1 MMENMLLGLHHVTA
15 TTSDAQQNITFYAH
29 ILGLRLVKQTINYDD
44 PASYRLYYGDE
55 TGSPGSLLSF
65 RVLPQAKDGAV
76 GRGQFATVT
85 LSISMD
91 AIDFWVD
98 RLTQYKVPFKD
109 PQQRARDE
117 VVIYL
122 EDPDGLG
129 IELIANERDVRKGF
143 AHQEISSLMAI
154 KGMYSVEIWLPTF
167 FKTGAFLEMLGLD
180 LIEEKS
186 QTRRYAHRDVPG
198 AYTDVTWGK
207 DGAVGMPGTGTVE
220 YMAWTVKEESDLHL
234 LQRALRTKGLEM
246 TAIRQWTYYKAFSVK
261 NTEGL
266 VFTFA
271 TEGPGFAVDEDQ
283 DALGQRL
290 QLPIW
295 EEFRRASLEA
305 ALPPIQLP

>member
-1 MMENMLLGLHHVTA
+1 MIENMLLGLHHITA
-15 TTSDAQQNITFYAH
+15 VTSDAQKNISFYAST
-29 ILGLRLVKQTINYDD
+29 LGLRLVKQTINYDD
-44 PASYRLYYGDE
+44 PESYRLYYGDE
-55 TGSPGSLLSF
+55 TGSPGSILSF
-65 RVLPQAKDGAV
+65 RVFPQAKEGAV
-76 GRGQFATVT
+76 GRGQFATIT

-129 IELIANERDVRKGF
+129 IELIANERDRRTGY
-143 AHQEISSLMAI
+143 AHAEISTPMAI
-154 KGMYSVEIWLPTF
+154 RGLYSVEIWLPTF
-167 FKTGAFLEMLGLD
+167 FKTGTFMEMLGMK

-207 DGAVGMPGTGTVE
+207 DGAVGMTGAGTIE

-261 NTEGL
+261 NSEGL

-283 DALGQRL
+283 NQLGQKL
-290 QLPIW
+290 SLPMW

-305 ALPPIQLP
+305 VLPPIQLP